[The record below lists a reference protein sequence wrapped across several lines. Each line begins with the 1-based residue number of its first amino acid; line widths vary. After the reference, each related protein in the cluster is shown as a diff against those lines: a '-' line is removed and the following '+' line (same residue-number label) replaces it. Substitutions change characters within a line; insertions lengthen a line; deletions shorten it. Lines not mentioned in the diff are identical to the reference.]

1 MGKGGWL
8 RTMPLD
14 VSFCAA
20 LIDAMG
26 LGVEDE
32 GWLLR
37 QLRRCWV
44 ARTRLEPPAE
54 MPARA
59 REAFEVVWQ
68 RIDGERVECEAAYAR
83 RSEAGKSNRAKRANV
98 SPTNGSTIGTE
109 QSARTIGSTNGSEQE
124 HKTGT
129 GSRRGTTSETSV
141 VPVTTT
147 VDRTS
152 SAPHSRREREATW
165 LSPFGEA
172 WERAT
177 DGTFAYSRAA
187 KPLKR
192 LVQRHGAEAVFTAW
206 CAYLRE
212 TETTYLSV
220 DRFAGTYGHWAGTV
234 PEAVA
239 RGHDPNR
246 AAVERVRLKI
256 AARQAAAGG
265 AA

>member
-1 MGKGGWL
+1 M

-26 LGVEDE
+26 LSIEDE

-54 MPARA
+54 MPPRA
-59 REAFEVVWQ
+59 RQAWEVVWQ
-68 RIDGERVECEAAYAR
+68 RVDGERVECEAAYQR
-83 RSEAGKSNRAKRANV
+83 RSEAGRKNVGKRSDRVQKS
-98 SPTNGSTIGTE
+98 TNGTSIGTE
-109 QSARTIGSTNGSEQE
+109 QRASTNGTSNGSEQEQE

-129 GSRRGTTSETSV
+129 GIERSPSIGKCL
-141 VPVTTT
+141 VPVTIEQ
-147 VDRTS
+147 DRTS
-152 SAPHSRREREATW
+152 SAPLARRERGTTW
-165 LSPFGEA
+165 LTPFGEA
-172 WERAT
+172 WEKAT
-177 DGTFAYSRAA
+177 DGTFAYARSS

-192 LVQRHGAEAVFTAW
+192 LVERHGAEAVFTAW

-256 AARQAAAGG
+256 AARQAAAG
-265 AA
+265 AAS

>member
-54 MPARA
+54 MPAKA
-59 REAFEVVWQ
+59 REAFDVVWQ
-68 RIDGERVECEAAYAR
+68 RIDGERVECEAAYQK
-83 RSEAGKSNRAKRANV
+83 RSEAGRKNVAKRMEKA
-98 SPTNGSTIGTE
+98 SNGSSNG
-109 QSARTIGSTNGSEQE
+109 SSIGSSNGSSNGSEQE

-152 SAPHSRREREATW
+152 CAPHSRREREATW

>member
-1 MGKGGWL
+1 MGAGKWL

-26 LGVEDE
+26 LGIEDE

-54 MPARA
+54 MSARA

-68 RIDGERVECEAAYAR
+68 RVDDERVECEAAYQR
-83 RSEAGKSNRAKRANV
+83 RSEAGRKNV
-98 SPTNGSTIGTE
+98 ARRIEKASNGS
-109 QSARTIGSTNGSEQE
+109 SIGSSIRSSNGSEQEQE

-129 GSRRGTTSETSV
+129 GSRRSTTTETSV
-141 VPVTTT
+141 VPVTLEHQ
-147 VDRTS
+147 RTS
-152 SAPHSRREREATW
+152 SAPHSRRERESTW
-165 LSPFGEA
+165 LTPFGEA

-177 DGTFAYSRAA
+177 DGQFAYSRSA
-187 KPLKR
+187 KPLRR
-192 LVQRHGAEAVFTAW
+192 LVERHGAEAVFTAW

-265 AA
+265 AP